1 MRQSELFVKTLK
13 EDPKDEESLN
23 AKLLMRAGFVH
34 KVMAGVYAFLPLGLR
49 VMRKVEG
56 VIRDEMESAG
66 GKEILMSALQPKS
79 DWEKTGRWDDLDVL
93 FRFTSYYSKN
103 EYVLGPTHEEEITPL
118 LKQHIFSYRDLPVY
132 LFQFQNKFRDE
143 KRAKSGVLRGREFIM
158 KDLYSFHATEEDLDD
173 YYEKMSGAYRR
184 VFDRL
189 GIGDRTYLTFASG
202 GTFSKYSHEFQT
214 TTPAGEDI
222 IYVCDKCGIA
232 VNEEVI
238 DDVDHACPQCASK
251 ELRQDKSIEVGNIFK
266 IKDKYSAPFEL
277 KFKDAE
283 GNEKVVLMG
292 CYGIGV
298 NRCVGT
304 IVEVSHDDKGI
315 IWPESV
321 APFRFHLLEMKPG
334 MGEALYR
341 EMVADGYEVLYDDR
355 DVSAGEKFKDADLIG
370 IPWRLVVGEKNKDK
384 IEIKR
389 RNEEQTLLVDYGD
402 IREIK

>member
-66 GKEILMSALQPKS
+66 GKEILMSALQPKA

-321 APFRFHLLEMKPG
+321 APFRFHLLEMKSG

>member
-66 GKEILMSALQPKS
+66 GKEILMSALQPKA

-173 YYEKMSGAYRR
+173 YYERMSGAYRR

-321 APFRFHLLEMKPG
+321 APFRFHLLEMKSG

>member
-1 MRQSELFVKTLK
+1 
-13 EDPKDEESLN
+13 
-23 AKLLMRAGFVH
+23 MRAGFVH

-66 GKEILMSALQPKS
+66 GKEILMSALQPKA

-173 YYEKMSGAYRR
+173 YYERMSGAYRR

-321 APFRFHLLEMKPG
+321 APFRFHLLEMKSG

>member
-66 GKEILMSALQPKS
+66 GKEILMSALQPKA